1 MSEKLYQQ
9 QPDIYYEDRLA
20 AIPLELA
27 EDFSLWTTELEE
39 STLDLTAAEVGQ
51 LSGENNVEELSLKER
66 YNLPFEPLE
75 TIRGI
80 GSVGLLMTLSPD
92 LLTREVQARTLDV
105 VAEVEEAESEQQT
118 TGEYAQ
124 DKPEYQEY
132 VRQAE
137 SIVYNLRYGDTG
149 GLGVLPTEFQDALLV
164 RMNQRRRELEDGTI
178 HDSEFGL
185 EVKKM
190 ISVACEGLRQ
200 ATKPALR

>member
-9 QPDIYYEDRLA
+9 QPYIYYEDRLA

-27 EDFSLWTTELEE
+27 EDFSLWTAELEE
-39 STLDLTAAEVGQ
+39 STLDLTTAELGQ
-51 LSGENNVEELSLKER
+51 LTGESQTEQLSLKEQ

-80 GSVGLLMTLSPD
+80 GSVGLLMAMSPD
-92 LLTREVQARTLDV
+92 LLTHEVRAKTLD
-105 VAEVEEAESEQQT
+105 AISEVEAAESEQQT

-137 SIVYNLRYGDTG
+137 SIVYTLRYGDAG
-149 GLGVLPTEFQDALLV
+149 GLGALPTEFQDALLV
-164 RMNQRRRELEDGTI
+164 RMNQRRQELEDGTI
-178 HDSEFGL
+178 HVSEFGL

-200 ATKPALR
+200 AAKPALR